1 MGESGICPVCWAFQ
15 DPDTGNCLVCGKSYT
30 VLNIESLPL
39 KGFGRTQD
47 FAIPIHDSGR
57 DGYLTIR
64 GCPEINIEN
73 SGHRQVINFSIEAKP
88 LFPNDKEIFSIHLS

>member
-15 DPDTGNCLVCGKSYT
+15 DPATGNCLVCGKSYT

-64 GCPEINIEN
+64 GCPEIIIENNGCQNTVKFNIEAHPYDIDN
-73 SGHRQVINFSIEAKP
+73 KIV
-88 LFPNDKEIFSIHLS
+88 SIHLI